1 MSEFYYSFK
10 VLSGR
15 LIRFVGVTVWLL
27 FLPADADAKAGEVFA
42 VQTASFLLDQTLLE
56 LDLVVEIDLPDY
68 ISVAINQGFAVP
80 LMFEVEIYANR
91 NYWLDKKVV
100 TVKQQYLLHFLPML
114 SSYVVYDV
122 NAVHRHY
129 FDDLS
134 HAVRYIEVVYNYPM
148 LDINNF
154 AYDREFYARTRFGI
168 DTDELPNPL
177 KPGFFWRGDWNEH
190 SDWYTFEMIS
200 IHE

>member
-1 MSEFYYSFK
+1 MSEFQYSSK
-10 VLSGR
+10 GLTGC
-15 LIRFVGVTVWLL
+15 LIRFVGLTVWLL
-27 FLPADADAKAGEVFA
+27 SVPAQADVEAGEVFA
-42 VQTASFLLDQTLLE
+42 VQSASFSLDQTLLE

-80 LMFEVEIYANR
+80 LMFEVEIFANR

-122 NAVHRHY
+122 NAVKRHY

-148 LDINNF
+148 LDIGNF

-168 DTDELPNPL
+168 DSDELPIPL
-177 KPGFFWRGDWNEH
+177 KPGLFWGGDWNKH
-190 SDWYTFEMIS
+190 SDWYSFEMIS